1 MNATNHTRIGLKVY
15 SLYTNTVSE
24 KKNIF
29 LSYIQN
35 KPINNSDIFLNLA
48 RFNLE

>member
-15 SLYTNTVSE
+15 SLYTSTVTE

-35 KPINNSDIFLNLA
+35 KPIDNNDIFP
-48 RFNLE
+48 